1 MRISR
6 TVVEAAEIEALAAI
20 GREWRERL
28 LKQYEGAGTRVTH
41 SRLHATRGAHGAF
54 HDVKHPTAKES
65 YLAQTANPRY
75 EIPLS

>member
-28 LKQYEGAGTRVTH
+28 LKQYEAAGTRATH
-41 SRLHATRGAHGAF
+41 SRLRATRSVHAAL
-54 HDVKHPTAKES
+54 HDVKHDSAKES
-65 YLAQTANPRY
+65 YLA
-75 EIPLS
+75 